1 MTLTDPNYIIS
12 CFSGF
17 GVTLFFIF
25 GLANFSKHA
34 GLIDQSQGINV
45 TGGVPLIG
53 GIAIFLALLIGA
65 LIWGASGQAAINIK
79 GGNALWALL
88 GCCGLIVCVGALDDR
103 HNLGVATRL
112 VAEILIALTII
123 HIIDLRLIWLGDL
136 LGSGPI
142 KMSPAVSY
150 VFTTVA
156 IFGLL
161 NAFNMLDGVDGLLA
175 SMTIFTTI
183 FFHLAA
189 GIEFSL
195 EGIYILSCLTAFL
208 ISNTG
213 AAPFLPKTF
222 LGDSGSKLI
231 GFIAVC
237 FLLTAASGRVG
248 AEKLIDPSTALFLV
262 ALPLFDMVWVTLRRL
277 INRSSPF
284 QGDQSHIHHILLAL
298 NLSHRSI
305 VLVLVSVNLV
315 LAGTG
320 LALHAFQVAE
330 YHQFQI
336 FVLLFLSYC
345 VGSNMLRQRA
355 NAT

>member
-1 MTLTDPNYIIS
+1 MTPTDPTYIIS

-17 GVTLFFIF
+17 AVTLFFIF
-25 GLANFSKHA
+25 GLANFA
-34 GLIDQSQGINV
+34 TRAELIDQLRGTHV
-45 TGGVPLIG
+45 TGGVPLVG
-53 GIAIFLALLIGA
+53 GIAIFLALLVGA
-65 LIWGASGQAAINIK
+65 LIWGTSGQAAINIK
-79 GGNALWALL
+79 GDNALWVLL
-88 GCCGLIVCVGALDDR
+88 GCCGLVVCVGALDDR
-103 HNLGVATRL
+103 HNLGIATRL

-123 HIIDLRLIWLGDL
+123 HTIDLRLIWLGDL

-142 KMSPAVSY
+142 KMSPIVSY

-175 SMTIFTTI
+175 SMTIFTTV
-183 FFHLAA
+183 FFHFAT
-189 GIEFSL
+189 GVDFSL

-208 ISNTG
+208 ISNIG

-248 AEKLIDPSTALFLV
+248 PEKLIDPSTALFLV

-284 QGDQSHIHHILLAL
+284 RGDQSHVHHILLAL
-298 NLSHRSI
+298 NLSRLSA
-305 VLVLVSVNLV
+305 VLVLVSVNLA
-315 LAGTG
+315 LAGIG
-320 LALHAFQVAE
+320 LALHAFRIAE
-330 YHQFQI
+330 YHQLQI
-336 FVLLFLSYC
+336 FLLLFLSYC
-345 VGSNMLRQRA
+345 MGSNMLRQRA
-355 NAT
+355 NAA

>member
-1 MTLTDPNYIIS
+1 MPPTDPTYIIS
-12 CFSGF
+12 CFIGF

-25 GLANFSKHA
+25 GLRNFATRA
-34 GLIDQSQGINV
+34 GLVDQSRGIQV
-45 TGGVPLIG
+45 TGGVPLVG
-53 GIAIFLALLIGA
+53 GIAVFLALLVGA
-65 LIWGASGQAAINIK
+65 LIWGTNGQAAINIK
-79 GGNALWALL
+79 GDNALWVLL
-88 GCCGLIVCVGALDDR
+88 GCCGLVVYVGALDDR
-103 HNLGVATRL
+103 YNLGVVSRL
-112 VAEILIALTII
+112 IAEILIALTII
-123 HIIDLRLIWLGDL
+123 HTIDLRLIWLGDL

-142 KMSPAVSY
+142 KMSPIVSY

-175 SMTIFTTI
+175 SMTIFTTV
-183 FFHLAA
+183 FFHLAT
-189 GIEFSL
+189 GVDFSL

-208 ISNTG
+208 ISNIG

-284 QGDQSHIHHILLAL
+284 RGDQSHMHHILLAL
-298 NLSHRSI
+298 NLSRLSV
-305 VLVLVSVNLV
+305 VLVLVSVNLA
-315 LAGTG
+315 LAGIG
-320 LALHAFQVAE
+320 LALHAFRIAE
-330 YHQFQI
+330 YHQLQI
-336 FVLLFLSYC
+336 FLLLFLSYC
-345 VGSNMLRQRA
+345 VGSNTLRQHA
-355 NAT
+355 NAA

>member
-1 MTLTDPNYIIS
+1 MTITDPSYIIA
-12 CFSGF
+12 CVIGF

-25 GLANFSKHA
+25 GLANFATRA
-34 GLIDQSQGINV
+34 GLVDQSREINV
-45 TGGVPLIG
+45 TGGVPLVG
-53 GIAIFLALLIGA
+53 GIAIFLTLLAGA
-65 LIWGASGQAAINIK
+65 FIWGTSGQAAINIK
-79 GGNALWALL
+79 GDNALWVLL
-88 GCCGLIVCVGALDDR
+88 GCCGLVVCVGALDDR

-112 VAEILIALTII
+112 AAEILIALTII

-142 KMSPAVSY
+142 KMYPAVSY

-175 SMTIFTTI
+175 SMTIFTTV

-189 GIEFSL
+189 GIDFSL

-231 GFIAVC
+231 GFLAVC

-277 INRSSPF
+277 IKRSSPF
-284 QGDQSHIHHILLAL
+284 RGDQSHIHHILLAL
-298 NLSHRSI
+298 NLSHLSI

-330 YHQFQI
+330 YHQLQI
-336 FVLLFLSYC
+336 FLLLFLGYC
-345 VGSNMLRQRA
+345 VGSNMLQQRT